1 MTGPAWTLNSSCCDS
16 WKTTNCDADRE
27 GQSLKNTGGNSRN
40 DPITRAKKGPLMV
53 KKNEGGKGAKLT
65 PKRRT
70 AGEQTQ
76 RDKRPGVSGTEKTAV
91 ASLAKD
97 INEAHATVL
106 ASHKKTLTAAMEAG
120 RHLTDAKKLVGH
132 GKWLAWLKENCPQI
146 SERTAR
152 NYLTLHLNRSQ
163 IEGIKSA
170 NVADFNLCDAYRV
183 IAELSRDAK
192 VKEDAEETP
201 TPEPVVKWD
210 SPACQLFGEW
220 LAVEYPE
227 ADSQKSILR
236 EIRNWIDAKLKEAA

>member
-1 MTGPAWTLNSSCCDS
+1 
-16 WKTTNCDADRE
+16 
-27 GQSLKNTGGNSRN
+27 
-40 DPITRAKKGPLMV
+40 MV